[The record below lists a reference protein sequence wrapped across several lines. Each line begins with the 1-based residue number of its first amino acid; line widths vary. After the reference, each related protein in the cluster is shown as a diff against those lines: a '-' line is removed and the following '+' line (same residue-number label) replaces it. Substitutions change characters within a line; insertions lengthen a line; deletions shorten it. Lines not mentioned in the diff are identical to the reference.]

1 MGTLMRRMSRYQ
13 YVRVIMAKPVL
24 TTWADTALNV
34 ALGTMLQ
41 KRIHRLP
48 VVDSNNPTKVVGIV
62 TERNLR
68 LAADSPFLEESAQE
82 VLEHLAKHKVGEIM
96 RSSVTTVTDDASIV
110 EAAKIMRVS
119 NVGGV
124 PVLDKQG
131 QLVGI
136 ITRTDMIDHLIRVLE
151 PLDEGQREKKKKR
164 GFFQKKKKKKKKK
177 S

>member
-13 YVRVIMAKPVL
+13 YVRDIMAKPVF
-24 TTWADTALNV
+24 TTTPDTALNV

-48 VVDSNNPTKVVGIV
+48 VVDPNKVVGIV

-96 RSSVTTVTDDASIV
+96 RSSVTTVTEDASIV
-110 EAAKIMRVS
+110 EAAKMMRVS

-151 PLDEGQREKKKKR
+151 PLDEGQRE
-164 GFFQKKKKKKKKK
+164 
-177 S
+177 

>member
-1 MGTLMRRMSRYQ
+1 MGLLQCPTTTPQQRDKAPPSSLILYLD
-13 YVRVIMAKPVL
+13 AKNEPL
-24 TTWADTALNV
+24 P
-34 ALGTMLQ
+34 

-151 PLDEGQREKKKKR
+151 PLDEGQRE
-164 GFFQKKKKKKKKK
+164 
-177 S
+177 

>member
-1 MGTLMRRMSRYQ
+1 MSRYQ
-13 YVRVIMAKPVL
+13 YVRDIMAKPVL
-24 TTWADTALNV
+24 TTTPDTALNV

-48 VVDSNNPTKVVGIV
+48 VVDSSNPNKVVGIV

-110 EAAKIMRVS
+110 EAAKMMRVS
-119 NVGGV
+119 NVYVLPPHRITPVIDPYPPLPYPPFSGGV

-151 PLDEGQREKKKKR
+151 PLDEGQ
-164 GFFQKKKKKKKKK
+164 GQ
-177 S
+177 